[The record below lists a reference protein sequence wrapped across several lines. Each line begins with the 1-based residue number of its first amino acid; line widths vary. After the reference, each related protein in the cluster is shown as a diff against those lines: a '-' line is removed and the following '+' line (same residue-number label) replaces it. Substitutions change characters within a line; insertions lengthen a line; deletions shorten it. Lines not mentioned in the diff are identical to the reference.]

1 MIYVLVFL
9 IVFALVT
16 LSIGLSF
23 SFLEAQRKKKVAAIL
38 KTASGDAAVAETKV
52 LMETVQVGRASL
64 AALLGRF
71 NFGRKM
77 DVHIQQAGL
86 TITLNVLLIQM
97 LVLTMVGAMAGARF
111 PLLISRTASILVGAG
126 VFGLTPYLYVM
137 HVRRKRLAAFE
148 EQFPEALDF
157 IARAMR
163 AGHAF
168 AISLEML
175 AEESQAPLGP
185 EVRKVFNEQ
194 NLGLP
199 VETALKNLALRVPLL
214 DVKFFVSAV
223 LLQRETG
230 GNLAEVLTKLAYI
243 IRERFKL
250 KGQVKA
256 ASAHGRITGAVLT
269 IMPIA
274 LMLGLLAVAPGYLQ
288 GMAQDPDGRYIIVGA
303 GVGLLVGHFTIR
315 RIVNIK
321 V

>member
-16 LSIGLSF
+16 LSIGLGF
-23 SFLEAQRKKKVAAIL
+23 SFLEAQRKKKVAAML

-52 LMETVQVGRASL
+52 LMETVHVGRASL

-77 DVHIQQAGL
+77 DAHIQQAGL
-86 TITLNVLLIQM
+86 NTTLNTLLIQM
-97 LVLTMVGAMAGARF
+97 LALTMIGALVGARF
-111 PLLISRTASILVGAG
+111 PLLISRTASILVGAC

-137 HVRRKRLAAFE
+137 HVRRKRLTAFE

-157 IARAMR
+157 VARAMR

-175 AEESQAPLGP
+175 ADESQAPLGP

-199 VETALKNLALRVPLL
+199 VETALKNLALRMPLL

-250 KGQVKA
+250 MGQVKA

-288 GMAQDPDGRYIIVGA
+288 SMAQDPDGRYIIVGA
-303 GVGLLVGHFTIR
+303 VAGLVVGHFTIR

>member
-1 MIYVLVFL
+1 MIYLLVFL
-9 IVFALVT
+9 VVFALVV
-16 LSIGLSF
+16 LSISLGVSV
-23 SFLEAQRKKKVAAIL
+23 LEAQRKKRVAAML
-38 KTASGDAAVAETKV
+38 KTAGGEAVVVETTV
-52 LMETVQVGRASL
+52 LMETAKPMAALGRL
-64 AALLGRF
+64 AARFNLGR
-71 NFGRKM
+71 RM
-77 DVHIQQAGL
+77 DERIQQSGL
-86 TITLNVLLIQM
+86 SFSLNTLLIVM
-97 LVLTMVGAMAGARF
+97 LALMAAGALLGARF
-111 PLLISRTASILVGAG
+111 PVLISPALSTLVAAG
-126 VFGLTPYLYVM
+126 VLGLLPYLYVES
-137 HVRRKRLAAFE
+137 VRKKRLAAFE

-157 IARAMR
+157 LARAMR

-175 AEESQAPLGP
+175 AEESQAPLAP
-185 EVRKVFNEQ
+185 ETRKVFNEH

-199 VETALKNLALRVPLL
+199 IETALKNLAGRVPLL

-230 GNLAEVLTKLAYI
+230 GNLAEVLTNLAHI

-269 IMPIA
+269 VMPIA
-274 LMLGLLAVAPGYLQ
+274 LMLGLLVIAPGYLQ
-288 GMAQDPDGRYIIVGA
+288 SMAQDPDGRYIVVGA
-303 GVGLLVGHFTIR
+303 VIGLVVGHFTIR